1 VEPSGGGRFESAGD
15 RHWQVLKSERLVESP
30 WITVRRE
37 HVRTPSGYEIP
48 EYYLVDA
55 PDIVTVLA
63 LTPER
68 EVVLVE
74 QYRHGLGG
82 IGLELPAGMHDEP
95 GESAAEAARRELLE
109 ETGYEA
115 GRLELLGELRPSYAR
130 QTNRLFAFL
139 ALDCRAVTTPHGD
152 PGEQIEVRLVELA
165 ALPGLVRS
173 GGIGS
178 LVSVGAIY
186 LGMQRLRELGVVSD
200 SG

>member
-1 VEPSGGGRFESAGD
+1 LAED
-15 RHWQVLKSERLVESP
+15 RRWRVLRSERLVESP

-68 EVVLVE
+68 RVVLVE

-95 GESAAEAARRELLE
+95 GETAAEAARRELFE
-109 ETGYEA
+109 ETGYES
-115 GRLELLGELRPSYAR
+115 GQLELLGELRPSYAR
-130 QTNRLFAFL
+130 QTNRLYAYL

-152 PGEQIEVRLVELA
+152 PGEEISVKLVDLA
-165 ALPGLVRS
+165 ALAELVRQ
-173 GGIGS
+173 GEIGS

-186 LGMQRLRELGVVSD
+186 LGMERLRELD
-200 SG
+200 RT